1 VSARVERLPAS
12 ARRAQPWRNGAGVT
26 FEVVRAPADAPDDDY
41 AWRVS
46 IARLTGT
53 STFSAFPGIDRT
65 LHMLRGRVDLTIAGA
80 PRRLSPDDGPV
91 EFAGEDPVSCTV
103 LDAQDRGGEAL
114 DLNVL
119 RRRTANVHASI
130 ELRRAGWN
138 AASLGPGTVLIV
150 AHDPLR
156 LTIDG
161 TEHRLASLDALRI
174 EACSRDAVAIDGDG
188 DARACIVRVQ

>member
-103 LDAQDRGGEAL
+103 

-150 AHDPLR
+150 ALDPLR